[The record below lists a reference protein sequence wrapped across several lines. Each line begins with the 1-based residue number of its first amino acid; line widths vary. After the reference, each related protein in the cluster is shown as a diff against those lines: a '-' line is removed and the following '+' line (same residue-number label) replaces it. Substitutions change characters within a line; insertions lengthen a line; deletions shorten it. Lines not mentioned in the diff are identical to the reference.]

1 MTYQKRR
8 DDEMQYR
15 DRAIPEAVADLV
27 RSIDWQ
33 LFVTLEFPWNVRAET
48 ADRKFK
54 ELIDQLEREMRTRI
68 CYVVGKESRTKSGA
82 TVPWHFH
89 CCLTALKPIAASQI
103 ESIWRRL
110 VHRSKSTEDDGVV
123 DIRPYDPAL
132 PGVEYITKLMSTLD
146 AEWDFNWLHL
156 FNPAM
161 QVTRKFTRRFARGT
175 RRWQKQAADPIGSP
189 VPLSLP
195 APRMR

>member
-1 MTYQKRR
+1 MNVKHRNR
-8 DDEMQYR
+8 HDDEGQYR

-33 LFVTLEFPWNVRAET
+33 LFVTLEFPWNVRSET

-54 ELIDQLEREMRTRI
+54 VLIDQLEREMRTRI

-82 TVPWHFH
+82 ALPWHFH

-110 VHRSKSTEDDGVV
+110 VHRSHATEDVGVV
-123 DIRPYDPAL
+123 DIRTYDPAL
-132 PGVEYITKLMSTLD
+132 PGVKYVHQADEHPD

-161 QVTRKFTRRFARGT
+161 QITSKFDHRSVCGG
-175 RRWQKQAADPIGSP
+175 RRWQKQLADLTRKPQP
-189 VPLSLP
+189 SL
-195 APRMR
+195 AMS

>member
-1 MTYQKRR
+1 MNVKHRKRR

-54 ELIDQLEREMRTRI
+54 ELIDQLERTMRTRI
-68 CYVVGKESRTKSGA
+68 CYLVGKESRTKSGA
-82 TVPWHFH
+82 AVPWHFH

-103 ESIWRRL
+103 ESIWSRL
-110 VHRSKSTEDDGVV
+110 VHRSHATEEDGVV
-123 DIRPYDPAL
+123 DIRTYDAAL
-132 PGVEYITKLMSTLD
+132 PGVEYITKLMSTLH

-156 FNPAM
+156 FNPAI
-161 QVTRKFTRRFARGT
+161 QITPKFDHRSVRGGRRWRKQLSHLTRKPQPSFAM
-175 RRWQKQAADPIGSP
+175 S
-189 VPLSLP
+189 SL
-195 APRMR
+195 